1 MSISKEFGVQKE
13 EYGTSVTSHKGIET
27 IVAPT
32 VKK

>member
-13 EYGTSVTSHKGIET
+13 EYGTSVTSAIKET